1 MTKSKGVLKSDQA
14 QSSNPWKLFYDSKIS
29 SDASKEFDVTM
40 IRSDNYVVNQGLI
53 PLASQSSI
61 NLHPNTATATTQQNG
76 TFYNTNLNYE
86 ATDVSQESLDA
97 GSDWPQVDA
106 ESRDSGNASDGANNS
121 MGVFV

>member
-1 MTKSKGVLKSDQA
+1 
-14 QSSNPWKLFYDSKIS
+14 
-29 SDASKEFDVTM
+29 M

-106 ESRDSGNASDGANNS
+106 ESRDSGNASDAANNS